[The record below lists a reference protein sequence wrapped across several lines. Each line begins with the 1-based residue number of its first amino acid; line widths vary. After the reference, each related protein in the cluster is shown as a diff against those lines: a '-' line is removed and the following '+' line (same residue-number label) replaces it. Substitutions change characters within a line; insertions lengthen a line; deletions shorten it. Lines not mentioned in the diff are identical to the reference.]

1 MKTFVGILA
10 AGKADRWLRTKTPEL
25 PEQKHLVPI
34 GGTTLLERTRKQL
47 DSRSIFT
54 TLVTNDGSLELV
66 WNSFFRPGEIEDF
79 TLSTLL
85 STQHLWSDQNIIL
98 LGDVFYTENALDS
111 ILKDA
116 RKPLRF
122 VGNSQEIFAFRF
134 SRYNEEYV
142 VEQCKKVL
150 SQPPPL
156 RAFGKFRDL
165 RWQMR
170 HGSVQPP
177 GKEPKDRSE
186 DNNFDSVGDKTMDV
200 DTLKDYKLLLRR
212 IEKGQLI
219 V

>member
-10 AGKADRWLRTKTPEL
+10 AGKSERWLKTKTPEL
-25 PEQKHLVPI
+25 PRQKQLVDI
-34 GGTTLLERTRKQL
+34 GGCPLILRTHHQLHDRKIISVL
-47 DSRSIFT
+47 I
-54 TLVTNDGSLELV
+54 TNDDYLAEF
-66 WNSFFRPGEIEDF
+66 WNMVYRPGDIEDF

-85 STQHLWSDQNIIL
+85 STQPLWSDQNIIL
-98 LGDVFYTENALDS
+98 LGDVFYTDNTLDS

-134 SRYNEEYV
+134 NRYNEEYV

-150 SQPPPL
+150 SQSPPL
-156 RAFGKFRDL
+156 RSFGKFRDL
-165 RWQMR
+165 RWQIR

-177 GKEPKDRSE
+177 GGEPKDRVE
-186 DNNFDSVGDKTMDV
+186 DNNFDYVGDKTMDV
-200 DTLKDYKLLLRR
+200 DTLKGYERLLQR
-212 IEKGQLI
+212 IEKGHLI